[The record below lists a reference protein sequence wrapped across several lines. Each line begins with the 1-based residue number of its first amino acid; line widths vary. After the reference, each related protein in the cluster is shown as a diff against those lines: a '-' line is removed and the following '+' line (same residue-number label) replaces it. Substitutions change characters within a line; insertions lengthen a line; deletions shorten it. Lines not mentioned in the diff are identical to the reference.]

1 MVVLLCCYCK
11 PRSEPGWLP
20 ACSAPPK
27 RWYYWF
33 VSEHVTNHEVAVV
46 DVRVA
51 VSPTHHVRLLVA
63 VVLNEKTL
71 DLRVWVGEGEEKR
84 QELEE
89 EEEVATWQV
98 DLAEFNLHVSQ
109 PTASTSSPQF
119 IFLISQSFLITF
131 VHLFLPITTCKSFRP
146 RRTPVWL
153 F

>member
-1 MVVLLCCYCK
+1 M
-11 PRSEPGWLP
+11 
-20 ACSAPPK
+20 
-27 RWYYWF
+27 
-33 VSEHVTNHEVAVV
+33 V

-84 QELEE
+84 QELE

-131 VHLFLPITTCKSFRP
+131 VHLFLVFQ
-146 RRTPVWL
+146 
-153 F
+153 

>member
-1 MVVLLCCYCK
+1 M
-11 PRSEPGWLP
+11 
-20 ACSAPPK
+20 
-27 RWYYWF
+27 
-33 VSEHVTNHEVAVV
+33 V

-71 DLRVWVGEGEEKR
+71 DLRVWVGEGEEKK
-84 QELEE
+84 QEL

-98 DLAEFNLHVSQ
+98 DLAEFNLHVSH

-146 RRTPVWL
+146 RRTPV
-153 F
+153 

>member
-1 MVVLLCCYCK
+1 M
-11 PRSEPGWLP
+11 
-20 ACSAPPK
+20 
-27 RWYYWF
+27 
-33 VSEHVTNHEVAVV
+33 V

-89 EEEVATWQV
+89 EEEEEVATWQV
-98 DLAEFNLHVSQ
+98 DLAEFNLHVSH

-131 VHLFLPITTCKSFRP
+131 VQLFLPITTCKSFRP
-146 RRTPVWL
+146 RRTPV
-153 F
+153 

>member
-1 MVVLLCCYCK
+1 M
-11 PRSEPGWLP
+11 
-20 ACSAPPK
+20 
-27 RWYYWF
+27 
-33 VSEHVTNHEVAVV
+33 V

-71 DLRVWVGEGEEKR
+71 DLRVWVGEGEEKK
-84 QELEE
+84 QEL

-131 VHLFLPITTCKSFRP
+131 VQLFLPITTCKSFRP
-146 RRTPVWL
+146 RRTPV
-153 F
+153 

>member
-1 MVVLLCCYCK
+1 M
-11 PRSEPGWLP
+11 
-20 ACSAPPK
+20 
-27 RWYYWF
+27 
-33 VSEHVTNHEVAVV
+33 V

-63 VVLNEKTL
+63 VVLNEKTS

-146 RRTPVWL
+146 RRTPV
-153 F
+153 

>member
-1 MVVLLCCYCK
+1 M
-11 PRSEPGWLP
+11 
-20 ACSAPPK
+20 
-27 RWYYWF
+27 
-33 VSEHVTNHEVAVV
+33 V

-51 VSPTHHVRLLVA
+51 VRPTHHVRLLVA

-71 DLRVWVGEGEEKR
+71 DLRVWVGEGEEKK

-146 RRTPVWL
+146 RRTPV
-153 F
+153 

>member
-1 MVVLLCCYCK
+1 MDGWLQ
-11 PRSEPGWLP
+11 GWLP
-20 ACSAPPK
+20 DHTHSDLVNTHSP
-27 RWYYWF
+27 
-33 VSEHVTNHEVAVV
+33 SSTNHEVAVV

-51 VSPTHHVRLLVA
+51 VCPTHHVRLLVA
-63 VVLNEKTL
+63 VVLNEKTS

-84 QELEE
+84 QELEEEE

-146 RRTPVWL
+146 RRTPV
-153 F
+153 